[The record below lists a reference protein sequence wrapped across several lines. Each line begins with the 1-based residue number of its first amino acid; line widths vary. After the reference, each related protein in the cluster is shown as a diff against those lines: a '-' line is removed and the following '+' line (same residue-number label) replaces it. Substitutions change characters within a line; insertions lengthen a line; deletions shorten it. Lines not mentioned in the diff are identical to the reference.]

1 MESLCGANCEACPS
15 NKICKGCE
23 ATDCKPFGK
32 KCFVA
37 EYIKTSGIESY
48 KAFKNNLL
56 VEINSLLGTL
66 GIPNADALYE
76 LSGEFVNLP
85 YTLPSGNNVQFLD
98 NQKIYLGAQIEFA
111 DMGIC
116 YGVVADANFI
126 LVSSYSANG
135 SQPELVAYKKR

>member
-1 MESLCGANCEACPS
+1 M
-15 NKICKGCE
+15 K
-23 ATDCKPFGK
+23 
-32 KCFVA
+32 V
-37 EYIKTSGIESY
+37 IKHS
-48 KAFKNNLL
+48 KNNLL
-56 VEINSLLGTL
+56 VEINSFLGTL

-98 NQKIYLGAQIEFA
+98 DQKIYLGAQIEFA
-111 DMGIC
+111 DMSIC

-126 LVSSYSANG
+126 LVSNYSANG

>member
-1 MESLCGANCEACPS
+1 MKSLCGANCEVCQS
-15 NKICKGCE
+15 NKTCKGCE

-56 VEINSLLGTL
+56 IEINSLLGTL

-98 NQKIYLGAQIEFA
+98 DQKIYLGAQIEFA

-116 YGVVADANFI
+116 YGVVADASFI

-135 SQPELVAYKKR
+135 SQPELIVYKKR